1 MITIMVNG
9 KPREMDGPLSV
20 AAFLDALDINPR
32 QVAVALN
39 GEVVPRGEWRRTT
52 IGEGDVVEVVRAV
65 GGGALAKT
73 ETTKEPL
80 AMDALLLLL
89 AFGAGLAAATQI
101 LVNGAMG
108 EERGVPEALLVSV
121 TVTYGS
127 AVVFMLGRFIVMG
140 EMNLNT
146 PGRPLL
152 YLLPL
157 TIVALVAFLG
167 LMRGL
172 EWYYFLGGLAGAM
185 IVWTVALTGPRIG
198 IASTS
203 AALIAGQMVASI
215 IWDHLG
221 LLSQA
226 KDPIDALKIAGA
238 LLIVGGVVLVRGF

>member
-1 MITIMVNG
+1 MITVTVNG
-9 KPREMDGPLSV
+9 KPRRVEGPLSV
-20 AAFLDALDINPR
+20 TAFLKTLDINAGR
-32 QVAVALN
+32 VAVAIN
-39 GEVVPRGEWRRTT
+39 GEVVTRSEWKDATVKD
-52 IGEGDVVEVVRAV
+52 GDAVEVVRAV
-65 GGGALAKT
+65 GGGAQT
-73 ETTKEPL
+73 ITTKEPL
-80 AMDALLLLL
+80 VMDAFLLLL

-127 AVVFMLGRFIVMG
+127 VVLFMLGRFALLG
-140 EMNLNT
+140 DLNLNT
-146 PGRPLL
+146 PGRPLI

-157 TIVALVAFLG
+157 AVIGVMAFLG

-198 IASTS
+198 IATTS
-203 AALIAGQMVASI
+203 AAIIAGQMVGAI
-215 IWDHLG
+215 LWDHLG

>member
-1 MITIMVNG
+1 MITVTVNG
-9 KPREMDGPLSV
+9 KPRRVEGPLSV
-20 AAFLDALDINPR
+20 TAFLKTLDINAG
-32 QVAVALN
+32 QVAVAIN
-39 GEVVPRGEWRRTT
+39 GEVVTRSEWKDATVKD
-52 IGEGDVVEVVRAV
+52 GDAVEVVRAV
-65 GGGALAKT
+65 GGGAQT
-73 ETTKEPL
+73 ITTKEPL
-80 AMDALLLLL
+80 VMDALLLLL

-101 LVNGAMG
+101 LVNGSMG
-108 EERGVPEALLVSV
+108 EERGVSEALLVSV

-127 AVVFMLGRFIVMG
+127 VVLFMLGRFAMLG
-140 EMNLNT
+140 DLNLNT

-157 TIVALVAFLG
+157 AVIAVMAFLG

-198 IASTS
+198 IATTS
-203 AALIAGQMVASI
+203 AAIIAGQMVGAI
-215 IWDHLG
+215 LWDHLG